1 MNLGYFTNFI
11 VYAFAM
17 SGVLL
22 TAVFVYKKC
31 CTMTPTK
38 DENKF
43 LKVKDRICIAP
54 RKNLYVVQ
62 AGSEYFLIAGDA
74 ERTTMLSKLND
85 SNEQTNKSTN
95 YPAPTH
101 WGEEFST
108 ENKKVIQRLNERF
121 KI

>member
-22 TAVFVYKKC
+22 TAVFIYKKC
-31 CTMTPTK
+31 YTMTPAK

-54 RKNLYVVQ
+54 RKNLYIIQ
-62 AGSEYFLIAGDA
+62 AGNEHFLIAGDA

-85 SNEQTNKSTN
+85 GSDLTLNKSSSYSAAN
-95 YPAPTH
+95 H

-108 ENKKVIQRLNERF
+108 NKKVLQRLNERF
-121 KI
+121 KD

>member
-1 MNLGYFTNFI
+1 MNLEYFTNFI

-22 TAVFVYKKC
+22 TAVVIYKKL
-31 CTMTPTK
+31 CTISPTK

-54 RKNLYVVQ
+54 RKNLYVIQ
-62 AGSEYFLIAGDA
+62 AGNEQFLIAGDA

-85 SNEQTNKSTN
+85 NIESSYKQTNHS
-95 YPAPTH
+95 APTH